1 VLHLRYELQ
10 IAVRYLRA
18 RRRDAFIS
26 ITTIFTAV
34 GVMIG
39 VAALVIVLA
48 VMSGFEQSLRQR
60 ILTLTP
66 QVQILSFNGS
76 ISGYDGLIAR
86 ANAVRGVA
94 GSDPFI
100 VGQAMMS
107 SPRGISGVIV
117 RGIDPQNAAIVSQ
130 LLRYIQ
136 SGSLDSLSAAGAP
149 ALPAPSQV
157 AAQPRAA
164 PSAASSATSPATPVS
179 DGAIAIGSTLAEKL
193 KVAIGDPVTAVV
205 PVTAGSDNDIV
216 TKTGHFTVGAIFE
229 SGVAFL
235 DRDLV
240 FMGLGNA
247 QHFFGREGKVDG
259 LEIQLINLDD
269 TDLVTAQLRSLF
281 GSSYRVSNWMEFNE
295 AAAAGFEML
304 KRVYALVLL
313 MLIGVAAFNLVAT
326 LIMVVMEK
334 RKDIAVL
341 MSMGATAGEVR
352 LIFVLKGLIVGA
364 FGTGAGLLLGAIGC
378 FILSHYHFIHIQK
391 EIYGMSTLPIAVQ
404 PLSFV
409 LVAVASMILCL
420 IATFYPAR
428 QASRELPVEVFR
440 G

>member
-1 VLHLRYELQ
+1 M
-10 IAVRYLRA
+10 RYLRA

-26 ITTIFTAV
+26 ITTIFTAI

-39 VAALVIVLA
+39 VAALVVVLA
-48 VMSGFEQSLRQR
+48 VMGGFEQSLRVR

-76 ISGYDGLIAR
+76 ISNYGALLAR
-86 ANAVRGVA
+86 ANSVPGVA

-100 VGQAMMS
+100 VGQAMIS
-107 SPRGISGVIV
+107 SPRGISGVIA
-117 RGIDPQNAAIVSQ
+117 RGIDPDNAAIVGQ
-130 LLRYIQ
+130 LLKYIQ
-136 SGSLDSLSAAGAP
+136 KGSLSSLSIA
-149 ALPAPSQV
+149 
-157 AAQPRAA
+157 AA
-164 PSAASSATSPATPVS
+164 PLAATAIAATPAGS
-179 DGAIAIGSTLAEKL
+179 SRASHALSAPIATPTDGAIAIGSTLADKL
-193 KVAIGDPVTAVV
+193 KVTVGDPITAVV
-205 PVTAGSDNDIV
+205 PVTGGPDDDIT
-216 TKTGHFTVGAIFE
+216 TKTGHFSVGAIFE

-247 QHFFGREGKVDG
+247 QRFFGREGKVDG
-259 LEIQLINLDD
+259 LEVQLINLDD
-269 TDLVTAQLRSLF
+269 TDLITAQLRSRF
-281 GSSYRVSNWMEFNE
+281 GSSFRVTNWMEFNE

-341 MSMGATAGEVR
+341 MSMGATPREVR
-352 LIFVLKGLIVGA
+352 LIFVFKGLIVGA
-364 FGTGAGLLLGAIGC
+364 FGTVAGLLLGAIGC
-378 FILSHYHFIHIQK
+378 FILAHYHFIHIQK
-391 EIYGMSTLPIAVQ
+391 EIYGMSTIPIAAQ
-404 PLSFV
+404 PLNFA
-409 LVAVASMILCL
+409 LVAIASMILCL

-440 G
+440 S